1 MRISLGLLGRILLI
15 LLLTVLAEFLV
26 STLLYERA
34 NRFSWR
40 DDEAHRLAEH
50 LVIARKLLTERPPR
64 DRPAIAR
71 ELTTDRYFIGWSP
84 ATAMPA
90 RFPAT
95 AQLIETQE
103 EILAWE
109 PGLRTTSLR
118 LATPNLGRRT
128 TVIGSLQLTD
138 GSWMRFAAQGGLH
151 RFDFA
156 LERIMV
162 ALVPAIALLVV
173 GALLIRRM
181 LRPLQHLARAAER
194 IGTGDQP
201 PQLMADEGTQEV
213 RRLIHAFNEMQDRI
227 HRLVADR
234 IEALAAVG
242 HDIRTPLARVQLRL
256 DEIADPRVR
265 DEIGTD
271 IDEVEAMVASLLAF
285 IGGDDDP
292 ETPVAIDLA
301 VLAAT
306 IVDNAAD
313 AGQLASYAGPDHLQ
327 AVIRPIA
334 MRRAIVNLV
343 DNAIHYGGR
352 ADVTIARDDDHIRL
366 TVSDDG
372 PGIPEEN
379 LHSVLSP
386 FVRLDAARGRNTK
399 GLGLGLAI
407 VSRTVEREGGTL
419 TLANRPDGGLVAAIA
434 VPAKST
440 TEPNVA
446 PGERGRV
453 VA

>member
-1 MRISLGLLGRILLI
+1 MRLSLGLLGRILLI

-26 STLLYERA
+26 STLLFERA

-84 ATAMPA
+84 ATAVPA
-90 RFPAT
+90 RFPAPP
-95 AQLIETQE
+95 QLAETQE

-109 PGLRTTSLR
+109 PALRATGLRLS
-118 LATPNLGRRT
+118 TPNLGRRT
-128 TVIGSLQLTD
+128 TLIGSLQLAD
-138 GSWMRFAAQGGLH
+138 GSWMRFAARGSLH
-151 RFDFA
+151 GFDFA
-156 LERIMV
+156 LERVLV
-162 ALVPAIALLVV
+162 ALIPAIVLLVV

-181 LRPLQHLARAAER
+181 LQPLQHLARAAQR
-194 IGTGDQP
+194 IGTGDEP
-201 PQLMADEGTQEV
+201 PALLDEEGTQEV
-213 RRLIHAFNEMQDRI
+213 RRLIHAFNEMQHRI

-256 DEIADPRVR
+256 DEIGDQRVR
-265 DEIGTD
+265 ADIATD

-292 ETPVAIDLA
+292 EPPVAIDLA
-301 VLAAT
+301 VLTAT

-313 AGQLASYAGPDHLQ
+313 AGNDARYEGPDHLQ
-327 AVIRPIA
+327 AVIRPVA
-334 MRRAIVNLV
+334 MRRAITNLV
-343 DNAIHYGGR
+343 ENALHYGGR
-352 ADVTIARDDDHIRL
+352 ADVAIERRNGWTRI
-366 TVSDDG
+366 TVEDAG
-372 PGIPEEN
+372 PGIPPEK

-386 FVRLDAARGRNTK
+386 FVRLDSARGRNTK

-407 VSRTVEREGGTL
+407 VARAIEREGGTL
-419 TLANRPDGGLVAAIA
+419 SLANRREGGLRAEICLPDAAAPA
-434 VPAKST
+434 VS
-440 TEPNVA
+440 
-446 PGERGRV
+446 R
-453 VA
+453 